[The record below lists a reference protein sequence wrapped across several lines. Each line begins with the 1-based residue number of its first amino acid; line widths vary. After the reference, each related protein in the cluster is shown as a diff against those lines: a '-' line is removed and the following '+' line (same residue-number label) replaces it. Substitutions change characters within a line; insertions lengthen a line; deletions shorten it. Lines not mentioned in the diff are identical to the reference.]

1 MSTKKD
7 KFTLKDKFYME
18 IALDLAK
25 SRHGLTGSNPSVGC
39 VIVKK
44 DEIISI
50 VEEKSLEMQM
60 IDAYNAGLEELEK
73 NDVIYAARK
82 FNEAELLYPQ
92 SIWAPRAALMA
103 AYAYFSQLYYDDTI
117 LELEKFLQK
126 YKNHPRRDYAYY
138 LLALSHYNL
147 IIDET
152 KDLEEILKAEK
163 YFKIIIK
170 NYPNTEFAID
180 SEFKLELIQE
190 ILASKEMYLAR
201 YYVDREK
208 WIPAINRFKTVIN
221 DYETTIYVE
230 EALHRLVE
238 LHYKLGL
245 VDESKKYAS
254 LLGYNY
260 QSSEWYEESYKIL
273 NKNYVKTANK
283 KDLKKEQ
290 SILQKFKDLLK

>member
-1 MSTKKD
+1 MPLFYKIVILIFFLNFNSCTKKD
-7 KFTLKDKFYME
+7 EK
-18 IALDLAK
+18 
-25 SRHGLTGSNPSVGC
+25 
-39 VIVKK
+39 
-44 DEIISI
+44 ISI
-50 VEEKSLEMQM
+50 VEEKSLETQM
-60 IDAYNAGLEELEK
+60 IDAYNEGLEELEK

-117 LELEKFLQK
+117 VELEKFLQK

-238 LHYKLGL
+238 LHYMLGL

-273 NKNYVKTANK
+273 NKNYVKTAK
-283 KDLKKEQ
+283 KVDPEKER

>member
-1 MSTKKD
+1 MPLFYKIIILIFFLNLYSCTKKD
-7 KFTLKDKFYME
+7 EK
-18 IALDLAK
+18 
-25 SRHGLTGSNPSVGC
+25 
-39 VIVKK
+39 
-44 DEIISI
+44 ISI

-92 SIWAPRAALMA
+92 SVWAPRAALMA

-117 LELEKFLQK
+117 VELEKFLQT

-260 QSSEWYEESYKIL
+260 QSSEWYEESYQIL
-273 NKNYVKTANK
+273 NKNYVKKAK
-283 KDLKKEQ
+283 KENSEKEQ

>member
-1 MSTKKD
+1 MPLFYKIVVLIFFLNLNSCTKKD
-7 KFTLKDKFYME
+7 EK
-18 IALDLAK
+18 
-25 SRHGLTGSNPSVGC
+25 
-39 VIVKK
+39 
-44 DEIISI
+44 ISI
-50 VEEKSLEMQM
+50 VEEKSLETQM
-60 IDAYNAGLEELEK
+60 IDAYNEGLEELKK

-92 SIWAPRAALMA
+92 SVWAPRAALMA

-117 LELEKFLQK
+117 VELEKFLQT

-238 LHYKLGL
+238 LHYRLGL
-245 VDESKKYAS
+245 VEESKKYAF

-260 QSSEWYEESYKIL
+260 QSSEWYDESYKIL
-273 NKNYVKTANK
+273 NKNYVKTAK
-283 KDLKKEQ
+283 KVDPEKER

>member
-1 MSTKKD
+1 MSILYKFLILIVFFNFTSCTKKD
-7 KFTLKDKFYME
+7 EK
-18 IALDLAK
+18 
-25 SRHGLTGSNPSVGC
+25 
-39 VIVKK
+39 
-44 DEIISI
+44 ISI

-273 NKNYVKTANK
+273 NKNYVKTAK
-283 KDLKKEQ
+283 KVDPEKER

>member
-1 MSTKKD
+1 MPLFYKIVVLIFFLNLNSCTKKD
-7 KFTLKDKFYME
+7 EK
-18 IALDLAK
+18 
-25 SRHGLTGSNPSVGC
+25 V
-39 VIVKK
+39 
-44 DEIISI
+44 SI
-50 VEEKSLEMQM
+50 VEEKSLETQM
-60 IDAYNAGLEELEK
+60 IDAYNEGLEELKK

-92 SIWAPRAALMA
+92 SVWAPRAALMA

-117 LELEKFLQK
+117 VELEKFLQT

-245 VDESKKYAS
+245 VEESKKYAF

-260 QSSEWYEESYKIL
+260 QSSEWYDESYKIL
-273 NKNYVKTANK
+273 NKNYVKTAK
-283 KDLKKEQ
+283 KVDPEKER

>member
-1 MSTKKD
+1 MSILCK
-7 KFTLKDKFYME
+7 
-18 IALDLAK
+18 
-25 SRHGLTGSNPSVGC
+25 
-39 VIVKK
+39 
-44 DEIISI
+44 ISI
-50 VEEKSLEMQM
+50 ILIFLNLISCAKKEEKITVIEEKSLEMQM
-60 IDAYNAGLEELEK
+60 IDAYNEGLEELEN
-73 NDVIYAARK
+73 NDVIYAAKK
-82 FNEAELLYPQ
+82 FNEAELIYPQ

-103 AYAYFSQLYYDDTI
+103 AYAYYSQLYYNDTI
-117 LELEKFLQK
+117 NELEKFLDK

-147 IIDET
+147 IVDET
-152 KDLEEILKAEK
+152 RDLEEIQKSQR
-163 YFKIIIK
+163 YFQKIIK
-170 NYPNTEFAID
+170 DYPNTEFAID

-208 WIPAINRFKTVIN
+208 WIPAINRFRTVIN
-221 DYETTIYVE
+221 EYETTIYVE

-238 LHYKLGL
+238 LHYKIGL
-245 VDESKKYAS
+245 VDESKKYAA

-273 NKNYVKTANK
+273 NKDYVKISKREKLDNE
-283 KDLKKEQ
+283 D

>member
-1 MSTKKD
+1 MPLFYKIIILIFFLNLNSCTKKD
-7 KFTLKDKFYME
+7 EK
-18 IALDLAK
+18 
-25 SRHGLTGSNPSVGC
+25 
-39 VIVKK
+39 
-44 DEIISI
+44 ISI
-50 VEEKSLEMQM
+50 VEEKSLETQM
-60 IDAYNAGLEELEK
+60 IDAYNEGLEELEK

-92 SIWAPRAALMA
+92 SVWAPRAALMA

-117 LELEKFLQK
+117 VELEKFLQK

-273 NKNYVKTANK
+273 NKNYVKTAK
-283 KDLKKEQ
+283 KVDSEKER

>member
-1 MSTKKD
+1 
-7 KFTLKDKFYME
+7 
-18 IALDLAK
+18 
-25 SRHGLTGSNPSVGC
+25 
-39 VIVKK
+39 
-44 DEIISI
+44 
-50 VEEKSLEMQM
+50 M

-152 KDLEEILKAEK
+152 KDLEEILKAK
-163 YFKIIIK
+163 QYFKIIIK

-180 SEFKLELIQE
+180 SEFKLELIEE

-208 WIPAINRFKTVIN
+208 WVPAINRFKTVIN

-273 NKNYVKTANK
+273 NKNYVKTAK
-283 KDLKKEQ
+283 KQNSEKEQ

>member
-1 MSTKKD
+1 MSNLNKFIIIILFFLILSCAKK
-7 KFTLKDKFYME
+7 
-18 IALDLAK
+18 
-25 SRHGLTGSNPSVGC
+25 
-39 VIVKK
+39 
-44 DEIISI
+44 
-50 VEEKSLEMQM
+50 EEKIIVIEERSLEIQM
-60 IDAYNAGLEELEK
+60 IDAYNEGLAELEK

-82 FNEAELLYPQ
+82 FNEAEILYPQ

-103 AYAYFSQLYYDDTI
+103 AYAYFSQLYYGDAI
-117 LELEKFLQK
+117 VELEKFLDK

-138 LLALSHYNL
+138 LLALCHYNQ
-147 IIDET
+147 IVDET
-152 KDLEEILKAEK
+152 KDLNEILKSQE
-163 YFKIIIK
+163 YFNLIIK

-180 SEFKLELIQE
+180 SEFKLNLIQE

-245 VDESKKYAS
+245 VDESKKYAA

-273 NKNYVKTANK
+273 NKNYVKKLKNKNLANE
-283 KDLKKEQ
+283 D

>member
-1 MSTKKD
+1 MPLFYKIVILIFLLNLNSCTKKD
-7 KFTLKDKFYME
+7 EK
-18 IALDLAK
+18 
-25 SRHGLTGSNPSVGC
+25 
-39 VIVKK
+39 
-44 DEIISI
+44 ISI
-50 VEEKSLEMQM
+50 VEEKSLETQM
-60 IDAYNAGLEELEK
+60 IEAYNAGLEELEK

-92 SIWAPRAALMA
+92 SVWAPRAALMA

-117 LELEKFLQK
+117 VELEKFLQK

-152 KDLEEILKAEK
+152 KDLEEILKAK
-163 YFKIIIK
+163 QYFKIIIK
-170 NYPNTEFAID
+170 NYPNTDFAID

-238 LHYKLGL
+238 LHYKIGL

-273 NKNYVKTANK
+273 NKNYVKTAK
-283 KDLKKEQ
+283 KVDPEKEQ

>member
-1 MSTKKD
+1 MSFLLKVFILIILINITSCTKK
-7 KFTLKDKFYME
+7 
-18 IALDLAK
+18 
-25 SRHGLTGSNPSVGC
+25 N
-39 VIVKK
+39 
-44 DEIISI
+44 EIISV

-60 IDAYNAGLEELEK
+60 IDAYNEGIEELNK
-73 NDVIYAARK
+73 NDVIYAAKK

-117 LELEKFLQK
+117 VELEKFLQK

-147 IIDET
+147 IVDET

-163 YFKIIIK
+163 YFQIIIK

-180 SEFKLELIQE
+180 SEFKLELIKE

-273 NKNYVKTANK
+273 NKNYVKTAK
-283 KDLKKEQ
+283 KVDLEKER

>member
-1 MSTKKD
+1 MSILSKILILIVFFNFTSCTKKD
-7 KFTLKDKFYME
+7 EK
-18 IALDLAK
+18 
-25 SRHGLTGSNPSVGC
+25 
-39 VIVKK
+39 
-44 DEIISI
+44 ISI
-50 VEEKSLEMQM
+50 VEEKSLETQM
-60 IDAYNAGLEELEK
+60 IDAYNEGLEELEK
-73 NDVIYAARK
+73 NDAIYAARK

-126 YKNHPRRDYAYY
+126 YKNHPQRDYAYY

-147 IIDET
+147 IVDET
-152 KDLEEILKAEK
+152 KDLEEILKAKK
-163 YFKIIIK
+163 YFQIIIK

-238 LHYKLGL
+238 LHFKIGL
-245 VDESKKYAS
+245 VDESKKYAA

-260 QSSEWYEESYKIL
+260 QSSKWYEESYKIL
-273 NKNYVKTANK
+273 NKNYVKTAK
-283 KDLKKEQ
+283 KVDPEKER

>member
-1 MSTKKD
+1 MPLFYKIVILIFFLNLNSCTKKD
-7 KFTLKDKFYME
+7 EK
-18 IALDLAK
+18 
-25 SRHGLTGSNPSVGC
+25 
-39 VIVKK
+39 
-44 DEIISI
+44 ISI
-50 VEEKSLEMQM
+50 VEEKSLETQM
-60 IDAYNAGLEELEK
+60 IDAYNEGLEELEK

-92 SIWAPRAALMA
+92 SVWAPRAALMA

-117 LELEKFLQK
+117 VELEKFLKK

-147 IIDET
+147 IVDET

-273 NKNYVKTANK
+273 NKNYVKTAK
-283 KDLKKEQ
+283 KVDPEKER

>member
-1 MSTKKD
+1 MPLFYKIVILIFFLNFNSCTKKD
-7 KFTLKDKFYME
+7 EK
-18 IALDLAK
+18 
-25 SRHGLTGSNPSVGC
+25 
-39 VIVKK
+39 
-44 DEIISI
+44 ISI
-50 VEEKSLEMQM
+50 VEEKSLETQM
-60 IDAYNAGLEELEK
+60 IDAYNEGLEELEK

-92 SIWAPRAALMA
+92 SVWAPRAALMA

-163 YFKIIIK
+163 YFQIIIK

-273 NKNYVKTANK
+273 NKNYVKKAK
-283 KDLKKEQ
+283 KVDSAKER
-290 SILQKFKDLLK
+290 SILQKFTDLLK